1 MNLVENH
8 FFNTPIYFGE
18 KKEWLEKLNLA
29 SDPHISKAREGNEKV
44 FVKDFAVVHH
54 SETLTHDINFK
65 EFLKYINSNAWDILN
80 NQGFDLTNYS
90 LATTELWVQEFA
102 NLGGGNHSPHI
113 HWNGHISGF
122 YFLKCSPKTSYP
134 IFHDPRPGKMMIQLP
149 EKNLKKITEASEK
162 IICSPK
168 PGTLVFFNSYLS
180 HEFSVDQGIEPFR
193 FIHFNIQAVPKQLIN
208 NDNTI
213 RI

>member
-1 MNLVENH
+1 MKSLFFSSCIDVEED
-8 FFNTPIYFGE
+8 IYWLTSLNNFSDKYITEAIENNKKNFINNKDFGFSHNSTSLTNDVNFLDFI
-18 KKEWLEKLNLA
+18 KF
-29 SDPHISKAREGNEKV
+29 ISKKSYKFLDDQGYDLQDYLLV
-44 FVKDFAVVHH
+44 IKD
-54 SETLTHDINFK
+54 
-65 EFLKYINSNAWDILN
+65 
-80 NQGFDLTNYS
+80 
-90 LATTELWVQEFA
+90 LWVQEFSKD
-102 NLGGGNHSPHI
+102 GGGNHNTHTHSNCHV
-113 HWNGHISGF
+113 SGF